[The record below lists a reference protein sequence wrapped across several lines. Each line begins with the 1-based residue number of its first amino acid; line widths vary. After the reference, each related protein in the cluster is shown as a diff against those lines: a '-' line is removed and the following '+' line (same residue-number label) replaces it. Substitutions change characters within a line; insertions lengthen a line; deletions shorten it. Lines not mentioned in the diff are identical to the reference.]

1 MRGARWVWGV
11 AAGLSGR
18 GRRLRLG
25 GRVKKKTRGSRRIER
40 FADGSSLETLAD
52 GSVVLREG
60 GLARASAL
68 GSGVG
73 SGAASPAKG
82 ISYDDP
88 PPMPRREGGC

>member
-1 MRGARWVWGV
+1 MQESLKRKIDEPAPG
-11 AAGLSGR
+11 
-18 GRRLRLG
+18 
-25 GRVKKKTRGSRRIER
+25 IET

-60 GLARASAL
+60 GLAKAAAV

-73 SGAASPAKG
+73 SGAASPARG

-88 PPMPRREGGC
+88 PPLPPKEGGG